1 MPVFAGAAI
10 QSNTISI
17 ETIILSAIAGFASY
31 VLIITSKK
39 YKILKQQNANYEI
52 YYKKETILKIVSI
65 TVIIS
70 TILFFVLR
78 YL

>member
-31 VLIITSKK
+31 ILIITSKK
-39 YKILKQQNANYEI
+39 YKILKQKNVNY
-52 YYKKETILKIVSI
+52 KI
-65 TVIIS
+65 
-70 TILFFVLR
+70 
-78 YL
+78 